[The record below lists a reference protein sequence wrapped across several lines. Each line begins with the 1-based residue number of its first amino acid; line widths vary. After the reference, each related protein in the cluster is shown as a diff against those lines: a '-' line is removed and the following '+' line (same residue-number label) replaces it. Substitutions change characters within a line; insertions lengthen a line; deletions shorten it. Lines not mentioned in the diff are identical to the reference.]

1 MATNFKVLILTTTLL
16 VLVGVSQQVSAAENW
31 DDVLNVELDT
41 SDWIDIN
48 DMSVGGAK
56 SDKKTLK
63 TGTNLRSEMT
73 TKSEAQTE
81 ETAAKIEEPA
91 KSNFQLFSIL
101 FRPHWDSGLGTGEQ
115 ALLKEP

>member
-73 TKSEAQTE
+73 TKSETQTE

-91 KSNFQLFSIL
+91 KSNFQLFPFSLGRTGIL
-101 FRPHWDSGLGTGEQ
+101 D
-115 ALLKEP
+115 